1 MFGTMGFSELIII
14 LVIVL
19 IIFGAGKLPQ
29 IGEGVGKALRGF
41 KKEVNDIPPPENVAE
56 QNESAATPTQIQAQ
70 PAAEI
75 AQAAQPATVAPASS
89 APKATSP
96 YTPGPELTPGTTAA
110 LMAAAGPQGPQ
121 ATQQAKPRVATVTP
135 GQAAA
140 GSAVA
145 QSHPPPT
152 MEDRMATPAPVMRAQ
167 YPPLPAGAQSKPVA
181 KRPSAIVNKD
191 AVARVQAAQ
200 AAMRAKAAAT
210 QPAGFSAHDMQGLGE
225 GLGDAVRTFRQA
237 VADVRSSVDPEMR
250 TIRAEMDSAQKEL
263 EQSIEAAK
271 QAPVLDEDA
280 PAKPL

>member
-29 IGEGVGKALRGF
+29 IGEGVGKALKGF
-41 KKEVNDIPPPENVAE
+41 KKEVNDIPPPDNASD
-56 QNESAATPTQIQAQ
+56 QNETAALPAQIQAQ
-70 PAAEI
+70 PAADI
-75 AQAAQPATVAPASS
+75 PQAAQPATVTPAAS

-121 ATQQAKPRVATVTP
+121 ATQPAKPRVATVTP

-145 QSHPPPT
+145 QSHQPPT
-152 MEDRMATPAPVMRAQ
+152 MEDRMAAPAPVMRAQ

-200 AAMRAKAAAT
+200 AAMRAKAAQGQPVGLST
-210 QPAGFSAHDMQGLGE
+210 QDMQGLGE

-271 QAPVLDEDA
+271 QAPVLDDDT
-280 PAKPL
+280 PAKSV